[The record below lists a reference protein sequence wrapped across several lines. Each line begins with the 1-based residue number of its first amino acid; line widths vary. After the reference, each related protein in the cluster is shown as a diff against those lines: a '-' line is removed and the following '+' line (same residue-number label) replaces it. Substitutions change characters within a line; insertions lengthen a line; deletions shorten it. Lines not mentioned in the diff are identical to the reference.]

1 MAHRY
6 PRRSFLSF
14 VSQWGA
20 KSRKSKGPQSRDQ
33 RRGPSPSPTS
43 QSQSSSR
50 RPVSPNLSPTGQIP
64 PIHIP
69 ENGYFDPVLDQL
81 RQKPP
86 ITRNRKKTPQ
96 LPPPNSRKRRRG
108 KPTPR
113 QGVSNGKPS
122 NIVPLNRSITPQVYP
137 PPQRTMQP
145 LTPVKKRVVR
155 RKSRRVSPIV
165 YGTRLL
171 ILGIGIGVISGT
183 VLSILNSLGR
193 ATAGASSIEN
203 LETQETSINS
213 LTATRILPLSL
224 QLNREI
230 KDLKT
235 QLELVAAASPDITP
249 ALMFLDLNTGGYVGL
264 REQSKVPAASTIKVP
279 ILVAFFQAVDA
290 GEIRLDEMLVMTE
303 NHQVGEAGI
312 MQYQPPGTEY
322 TALATA
328 TKMMTISDNT
338 ATNMIIERLGGFQV
352 LNQKFRSWGLTDT
365 LVRNPLPDIEGT
377 NQTTPRD
384 MVSLLSQIHQGGL
397 LSMTSR
403 DRLLRIMTE
412 TENNHLLPSGV
423 SNGAVVAHKTGTLNI
438 MLADVGIV
446 DMPNGKRYI
455 LAILAQRNN
464 GDTAAES
471 MIQKMSRQVY
481 QYLSQKTSETV
492 TPELSDN

>member
-14 VSQWGA
+14 FSQWGA
-20 KSRKSKGPQSRDQ
+20 KSQKSKGPQSRDQ
-33 RRGPSPSPTS
+33 RRGRSPSPTS
-43 QSQSSSR
+43 QSRSSSR
-50 RPVSPNLSPTGQIP
+50 RPVSPNRSQPGQIP

-69 ENGYFDPVLDQL
+69 ETAYLDPVLDQL

-86 ITRNRKKTPQ
+86 ITRNRKQTPQ
-96 LPPPNSRKRRRG
+96 LPPPNSKKRRRG

-113 QGVSNGKPS
+113 QGVSSRKPS
-122 NIVPLNRSITPQVYP
+122 NIVPLNRSITPQPYP
-137 PPQRTMQP
+137 NLQPTMQP

-155 RKSRRVSPIV
+155 RTRRRVSPIV

-193 ATAGASSIEN
+193 ATADASSIEN
-203 LETQETSINS
+203 LETQETRINS
-213 LTATRILPLSL
+213 PISTRILPLSL

-230 KDLKT
+230 KDLKN
-235 QLELVAAASPDITP
+235 QLESVAAASPDVSP

-264 REQSKVPAASTIKVP
+264 REQSIVPAASTIKVP

-322 TALATA
+322 TALETA

-338 ATNMIIERLGGFQV
+338 ATNMIIDRLGGFQV
-352 LNQKFRSWGLTDT
+352 LNQRFRSWGLTDT
-365 LVRNPLPDIEGT
+365 MARNPLPDIEGT
-377 NQTTPRD
+377 NKTTPRD
-384 MVSLLSQIHQGGL
+384 MVNLFSQIHQGGL

-423 SNGAVVAHKTGTLNI
+423 GNGAVVAHKTGTLNI

-455 LAILAQRNN
+455 LAILAERTN
-464 GDTAAES
+464 GNQAAES

-481 QYLSQKTSETV
+481 EYMLAKTSETV
-492 TPELSDN
+492 TPELPEN

>member
-14 VSQWGA
+14 FSQWGA
-20 KSRKSKGPQSRDQ
+20 KSQKSKIPQSGTQ
-33 RRGPSPSPTS
+33 RRRSPGPTS
-43 QSQSSSR
+43 QSRSSSR
-50 RPVSPNLSPTGQIP
+50 RPVSPNRSQPGQIP

-69 ENGYFDPVLDQL
+69 ETGYLDPVLDRL
-81 RQKPP
+81 RQKTST
-86 ITRNRKKTPQ
+86 TRNWEKTPQ
-96 LPPPNSRKRRRG
+96 LPPSNSGKRGRG

-113 QGVSNGKPS
+113 RGVSGRKPS
-122 NIVPLNRSITPQVYP
+122 NIVPLNRSITPQRYP
-137 PPQRTMQP
+137 NFQPTMQP
-145 LTPVKKRVVR
+145 LTSVRKRVVR

-183 VLSILNSLGR
+183 VLSIINSLGR
-193 ATAGASSIEN
+193 ATADASSLEN
-203 LETQETSINS
+203 LATQETRINS
-213 LTATRILPLSL
+213 QTATRILPLSL

-230 KDLKT
+230 KDLKN
-235 QLELVAAASPDITP
+235 QLESVGAASPDVNP

-264 REQSKVPAASTIKVP
+264 REKSKVPAASTIKLP

-290 GEIRLDEMLVMTE
+290 GEIRLDEMLVMRE

-312 MQYQPPGTEY
+312 MQYQPAGTEY
-322 TALATA
+322 TALETA

-365 LVRNPLPDIEGT
+365 VVRNPLPDIEGA
-377 NQTTPRD
+377 NKTTPRD
-384 MVSLLSQIHQGGL
+384 MVNLLSQIHQGGL
-397 LSMTSR
+397 LSMISR

-423 SNGAVVAHKTGTLNI
+423 GNGAVVAHKTGTLNI
-438 MLADVGIV
+438 MLADVGMV

-455 LAILAQRNN
+455 LAILAERTN
-464 GDTAAES
+464 GNQAAEL

-481 QYLSQKTSETV
+481 EYMLAKTSESI
-492 TPELSDN
+492 TPELPQN

>member
-1 MAHRY
+1 VAHRY

-14 VSQWGA
+14 FSQWGA
-20 KSRKSKGPQSRDQ
+20 KSQKSKGPQSRDQ
-33 RRGPSPSPTS
+33 RRGRSPSPTS
-43 QSQSSSR
+43 QSRSSSR
-50 RPVSPNLSPTGQIP
+50 RPVSPNRSQPGQIP

-69 ENGYFDPVLDQL
+69 ETAYLDPVLDQL

-86 ITRNRKKTPQ
+86 ITRNRKQTPQ
-96 LPPPNSRKRRRG
+96 LPPPNSKKRRRG

-113 QGVSNGKPS
+113 QGVSSRKPS
-122 NIVPLNRSITPQVYP
+122 NIVPLNRSITPQPYP
-137 PPQRTMQP
+137 NLQPTMQP

-155 RKSRRVSPIV
+155 RTRRRVSPIV

-193 ATAGASSIEN
+193 ATADASSIEN
-203 LETQETSINS
+203 LETQETRINS
-213 LTATRILPLSL
+213 PISTRILPLSL

-230 KDLKT
+230 KDLKN
-235 QLELVAAASPDITP
+235 QLESVAATSPDVSP

-264 REQSKVPAASTIKVP
+264 REQSIVPAASTIKVP

-322 TALATA
+322 TALETA

-338 ATNMIIERLGGFQV
+338 ATNMIIDRLGGFQV
-352 LNQKFRSWGLTDT
+352 LNQRFRSWGLTDT
-365 LVRNPLPDIEGT
+365 MARNPLPDIEGT
-377 NQTTPRD
+377 NKTTPRD
-384 MVSLLSQIHQGGL
+384 MVNLFSQIHQGGL

-423 SNGAVVAHKTGTLNI
+423 GNGAVVAHKTGTLNI

-455 LAILAQRNN
+455 LAILAERTN
-464 GDTAAES
+464 GNQAAES

-481 QYLSQKTSETV
+481 EYMLAKTSETV
-492 TPELSDN
+492 TPELPEN

>member
-14 VSQWGA
+14 FSQWGA
-20 KSRKSKGPQSRDQ
+20 KSQKSKGPQSRDQ
-33 RRGPSPSPTS
+33 RRGRSPSPTS
-43 QSQSSSR
+43 QSRSSSR
-50 RPVSPNLSPTGQIP
+50 RPVSPNRSQPGQIP

-69 ENGYFDPVLDQL
+69 ETAYLDPVLDQL

-86 ITRNRKKTPQ
+86 ITRNRKQTPQ
-96 LPPPNSRKRRRG
+96 LPPPNSKKRRRG

-113 QGVSNGKPS
+113 QGVSSRKPS
-122 NIVPLNRSITPQVYP
+122 NIVPLNRSITPQPYP
-137 PPQRTMQP
+137 NLQPTMQP

-155 RKSRRVSPIV
+155 RTRRRVSPIV

-193 ATAGASSIEN
+193 ATADASSIEN
-203 LETQETSINS
+203 LETQETRINS
-213 LTATRILPLSL
+213 PISTRILPLSL

-230 KDLKT
+230 KDLKN
-235 QLELVAAASPDITP
+235 QLESVAATSPDVSP

-264 REQSKVPAASTIKVP
+264 REQSIVPAASTIKVP

-322 TALATA
+322 TALETA

-338 ATNMIIERLGGFQV
+338 ATNMIIDRLGGFQV
-352 LNQKFRSWGLTDT
+352 LNQRFRSWGLTDT
-365 LVRNPLPDIEGT
+365 MARNPLPDIEGT
-377 NQTTPRD
+377 NKTTPRD
-384 MVSLLSQIHQGGL
+384 MVNLFSQIHQGGL

-423 SNGAVVAHKTGTLNI
+423 GNGAVVAHKTGTLNI

-455 LAILAQRNN
+455 LAILAERTN
-464 GDTAAES
+464 GNQAAES

-481 QYLSQKTSETV
+481 EYMLAKTSETV
-492 TPELSDN
+492 TPELPEN

>member
-14 VSQWGA
+14 FSQWGA
-20 KSRKSKGPQSRDQ
+20 KSQKSKGPQSRDQ
-33 RRGPSPSPTS
+33 RRGRSPSPTS
-43 QSQSSSR
+43 QSRSSSR
-50 RPVSPNLSPTGQIP
+50 RPVSPNRSQPGQIP

-69 ENGYFDPVLDQL
+69 ETAYLDPVLDQL

-86 ITRNRKKTPQ
+86 ITRNRKQTPQ
-96 LPPPNSRKRRRG
+96 LPPPNSKKRRRG

-113 QGVSNGKPS
+113 QGVSSRKPS
-122 NIVPLNRSITPQVYP
+122 NIVPLNRSVTPQPYP
-137 PPQRTMQP
+137 NLQPTMQP

-155 RKSRRVSPIV
+155 RTRRRVSPIV

-193 ATAGASSIEN
+193 ATADASSIEN
-203 LETQETSINS
+203 LETQETRINS
-213 LTATRILPLSL
+213 PISTRILPLSL

-230 KDLKT
+230 KDLKN
-235 QLELVAAASPDITP
+235 QLESVAAASPDVSP

-264 REQSKVPAASTIKVP
+264 REQSIVPAASTIKVP

-322 TALATA
+322 TALETA

-338 ATNMIIERLGGFQV
+338 ATNMIIDRLGGFQV
-352 LNQKFRSWGLTDT
+352 LNQRFRSWGLTDT
-365 LVRNPLPDIEGT
+365 MARNPLPDIEGT
-377 NQTTPRD
+377 NKTTPRD
-384 MVSLLSQIHQGGL
+384 MVNLFSQIHQGGL

-423 SNGAVVAHKTGTLNI
+423 GNGAVVAHKTGTLNI

-455 LAILAQRNN
+455 LAILAERTN
-464 GDTAAES
+464 GNQAAES

-481 QYLSQKTSETV
+481 EYMLAKTSETV
-492 TPELSDN
+492 TPELPEN